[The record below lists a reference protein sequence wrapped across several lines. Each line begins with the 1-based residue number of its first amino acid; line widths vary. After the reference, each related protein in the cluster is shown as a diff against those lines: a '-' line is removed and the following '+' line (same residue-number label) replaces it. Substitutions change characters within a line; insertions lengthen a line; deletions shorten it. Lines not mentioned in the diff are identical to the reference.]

1 MNEGTVEMLQ
11 SVLRDDVGYAIS
23 YGPIIIAAIAILI
36 IGWIGGRILGKIVV
50 KLLDS
55 VGLDDILDKTFLG
68 EAIRRSEMTTSRL
81 LDLIARWFVYLISI
95 VAAVDVLNIKMLSE
109 LVNRIV
115 LYIPHV
121 VAGLM
126 VLLVGLIVGTIIMS
140 WVRSELTLHEVP
152 FTESVAVI
160 CKVIF
165 SIIVIVLAFDQ
176 LLVDTTIIY
185 TILAPLMWGTA
196 IGIAISMGIALG
208 WGSKEIV
215 AEYFRKKL
223 DEKSDLGK
231 DTK

>member
-1 MNEGTVEMLQ
+1 MLQ
-11 SVLRDDVGYAIS
+11 STLRDDVGHAIG
-23 YGPIIIAAIAILI
+23 YGPVIIAAIVILI
-36 IGWIGGRILGKIVV
+36 FGWIGGRILGKIVV

-68 EAIRRSEMTTSRL
+68 EAIRRSEMTTSKL

-121 VAGLM
+121 VAGLL
-126 VLLVGLIVGTIIMS
+126 VLLAGLILGTILMN
-140 WVRSELTLHEVP
+140 WVRSELSLHEVP
-152 FTESVAVI
+152 FTESIATI

-176 LLVDTTIIY
+176 LLIDTTIIY
-185 TILAPLMWGTA
+185 TILTPLMWGTA
-196 IGIAISMGIALG
+196 VGLAIFMGIALG
-208 WGSKEIV
+208 WGSKEVV

-223 DEKSDLGK
+223 DEERSNK
-231 DTK
+231 TV

>member
-126 VLLVGLIVGTIIMS
+126 VLLVGLIVGTIIM
-140 WVRSELTLHEVP
+140 R
-152 FTESVAVI
+152 
-160 CKVIF
+160 
-165 SIIVIVLAFDQ
+165 
-176 LLVDTTIIY
+176 
-185 TILAPLMWGTA
+185 G
-196 IGIAISMGIALG
+196 
-208 WGSKEIV
+208 
-215 AEYFRKKL
+215 FRK
-223 DEKSDLGK
+223 
-231 DTK
+231 TN